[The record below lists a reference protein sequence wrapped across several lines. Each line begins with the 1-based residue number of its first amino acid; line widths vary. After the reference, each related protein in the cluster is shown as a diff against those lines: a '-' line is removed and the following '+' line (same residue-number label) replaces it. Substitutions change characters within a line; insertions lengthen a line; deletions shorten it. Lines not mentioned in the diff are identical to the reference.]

1 MPQPASVLDRDRS
14 GTETVEFQDVLQP
27 ASCSRVAGG
36 FDSDRN
42 TGIQRRQFQILPLA
56 ETLSRAIPNTGGCI
70 NANSPC
76 TGISLSPKIV
86 CAECVWWMSFMRSMR
101 FTR

>member
-36 FDSDRN
+36 SDSDRN
-42 TGIQRRQFQILPLA
+42 AGIQRRRFQILPLE
-56 ETLSRAIPNTGGCI
+56 ETLLRAIPNTGGCI

-76 TGISLSPKIV
+76 TGQSDD
-86 CAECVWWMSFMRSMR
+86 R
-101 FTR
+101 FTGRNATADGVEQRRFQGVG